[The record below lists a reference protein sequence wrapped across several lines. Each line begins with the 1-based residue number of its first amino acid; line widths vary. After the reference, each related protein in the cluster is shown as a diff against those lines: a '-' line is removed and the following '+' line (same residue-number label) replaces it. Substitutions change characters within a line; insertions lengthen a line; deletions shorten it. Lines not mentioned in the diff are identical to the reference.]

1 MGSSQCQSQHLYTGS
16 PANTVGSLGTLAQTD
31 IDEIIE
37 PCELLISFMPL
48 MAVALRSRI
57 QAHQALLSNFLL
69 LYALCFFFFFPSE
82 SSSHCFPLMTSL
94 TTLSL
99 ALLKSYSISTKSSVS
114 SQNSLCSCP
123 NVNLAFP

>member
-31 IDEIIE
+31 IAEIIE

-69 LYALCFFFFFPSE
+69 LYALCFFFLDMLRSRG
-82 SSSHCFPLMTSL
+82 TDDRNQY
-94 TTLSL
+94 
-99 ALLKSYSISTKSSVS
+99 ALPRLYM
-114 SQNSLCSCP
+114 NWL
-123 NVNLAFP
+123 